1 MYQTQ
6 GMDFNDAGQ
15 QQVGELIPANTIA
28 KVVAT
33 IRPGHAGQGGWLTR
47 SNTSDVEYLN
57 FEFAVIEGPY
67 AKRKFWQNMTVSGGK
82 VDERGQSKAWGIT
95 KAALRAMLDSAF
107 GLDPDDDSPATR
119 QKRVT
124 QDWGAFNGLQFIAK
138 IGIEKGK
145 DNYPDKNKLAFVMT
159 RKNPEYAAAMFG
171 AQAGYAP
178 PAASP
183 QLPMQPQLPQSAPQ
197 PNVMPQQQ
205 PPTGTQGGAVPTWA
219 R

>member
-1 MYQTQ
+1 MYQNQ

-15 QQVGELIPANTIA
+15 QQVGELIPASTIA
-28 KVVAT
+28 KVVIT
-33 IRPGHAGQGGWLTR
+33 IRPGSAGQGGWLTR

-57 FEFAVIEGPY
+57 CEFTVLEGPF

-107 GLDPDDDSPATR
+107 GLDPDDDSPASK
-119 QKRVT
+119 QKRIT
-124 QDWGAFNGLQFIAK
+124 QDWGAFNGLQFVAK

-145 DNYPDKNKLAFVMT
+145 DNYADKNRLQFVLT
-159 RKNPEYAAAMFG
+159 RKNQEYAGVMFG
-171 AQAGYAP
+171 AQTGYA
-178 PAASP
+178 S
-183 QLPMQPQLPQSAPQ
+183 QHSQAPQ
-197 PNVMPQQQ
+197 QMPAQTQPQQQ
-205 PPTGTQGGAVPTWA
+205 PPQQQGTPNSNVPTWA

>member
-1 MYQTQ
+1 MYNTQ

-15 QQVGELIPANTIA
+15 QQVGDLIPTNTIA

-33 IRPGHAGQGGWLTR
+33 LRPGRQGQGGWVTR

-57 FEFAVIEGPY
+57 FEFTVLEGPF
-67 AKRKFWQNMTVSGGK
+67 ANRKFWQNMTISGGK

-95 KAALRAMLDSAF
+95 KATLRAMLDSAF
-107 GLDPDDDSPATR
+107 GLDPDDDSPAAR
-119 QKRVT
+119 QKRIT
-124 QDWGAFNGLQFIAK
+124 QDFGSFNGLQFVAK

-145 DNYPDKNKLAFVMT
+145 DNYPDKNRLALVLT
-159 RKNPEYAAAMFG
+159 RKNQEYAGVMFG

-178 PAASP
+178 QPMAA
-183 QLPMQPQLPQSAPQ
+183 QQPVQQ
-197 PNVMPQQQ
+197 PNAAPQQQ
-205 PPTGTQGGAVPTWA
+205 QTGTQGGAMPSWA

>member
-15 QQVGELIPANTIA
+15 QQIGDLIPANTIA

-33 IRPGHAGQGGWLTR
+33 LRPGRSGQGGWTTH

-57 FEFAVIEGPY
+57 FEFTVLEGPY
-67 AKRKFWQNMTVSGGK
+67 ANRKFWQNMTISGGK

-95 KAALRAMLDSAF
+95 KATLRAMLDSAF
-107 GLDPDDDSPATR
+107 GLDPDDDNPAAR
-119 QKRVT
+119 QKRIT
-124 QDWGAFNGLQFIAK
+124 QDFGSFNGLQFVAK

-145 DNYPDKNKLAFVMT
+145 DNYPDKNRLALVLT
-159 RKNPEYAAAMFG
+159 RKNQEYAAIMFA
-171 AQAGYAP
+171 AQAGYV
-178 PAASP
+178 P
-183 QLPMQPQLPQSAPQ
+183 QQAPMQQ
-197 PNVMPQQQ
+197 PTPQQQ
-205 PPTGTQGGAVPTWA
+205 QPQGTQGNAVPTWA

>member
-1 MYQTQ
+1 MYQNQ

-15 QQVGELIPANTIA
+15 QQVGELIPAGTVA
-28 KVVAT
+28 KVVIT
-33 IRPGHAGQGGWLTR
+33 IRPGSAGQGGWLTR

-57 FEFAVIEGPY
+57 CEFTVLEGPF

-107 GLDPDDDSPATR
+107 GLDPDDDSPASK
-119 QKRVT
+119 QKRIT
-124 QDWGAFNGLQFIAK
+124 QDWGAFNGLQFVAK

-145 DNYPDKNKLAFVMT
+145 DNYADKNRLQFVLT
-159 RKNPEYAAAMFG
+159 RKNQEYAGVMFG
-171 AQAGYAP
+171 AQTGYA
-178 PAASP
+178 S
-183 QLPMQPQLPQSAPQ
+183 QHSQAPQ
-197 PNVMPQQQ
+197 QMPAQSQPQQQ
-205 PPTGTQGGAVPTWA
+205 PPQQQGTPNSNVPTWA